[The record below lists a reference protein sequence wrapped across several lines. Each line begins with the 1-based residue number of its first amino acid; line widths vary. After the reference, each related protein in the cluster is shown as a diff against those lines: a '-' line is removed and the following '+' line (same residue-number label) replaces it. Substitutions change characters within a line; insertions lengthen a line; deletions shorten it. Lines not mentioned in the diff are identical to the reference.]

1 MVQEL
6 NGLRKVLWENVLP
19 QLLYGL
25 LKTLPQV
32 VRALSMF
39 LVNKS
44 GMWIQ
49 NPMTSAEENTPVHYV

>member
-32 VRALSMF
+32 VGALSMF

-44 GMWIQ
+44 GMGIQ
-49 NPMTSAEENTPVHYV
+49 NPMTSAEENTRVHYV